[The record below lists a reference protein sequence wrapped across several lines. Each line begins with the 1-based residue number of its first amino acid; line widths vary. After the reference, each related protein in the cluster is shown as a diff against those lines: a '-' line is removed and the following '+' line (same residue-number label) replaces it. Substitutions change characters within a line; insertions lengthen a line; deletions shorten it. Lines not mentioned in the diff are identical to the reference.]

1 MSRQSAQARREE
13 ILRATVDQIA
23 ERGLAPV
30 RVADVA
36 SSLGISTALVFY
48 HFDTKERLVA
58 EAFAYASARDL
69 ELLDATVAA
78 AGDPLERLVRVL
90 ELYAPTGEQTSWRL
104 WIEAWGAAIAEP
116 EIREAWARLDR
127 RWKVAVE
134 QVIADAAAT
143 GAVECDDPS
152 GTAWRLSALMDGL
165 AVQAVVGDGLS
176 RQTLH
181 AWVRRHAAL
190 ELGIDPERLRG

>member
-1 MSRQSAQARREE
+1 MARQPAEARREE
-13 ILRATVDQIA
+13 ILRATVDQIS

-48 HFDTKERLVA
+48 HFATKERLVA

-69 ELLDATVAA
+69 EKLDAVLAS
-78 AGDPLERLVRVL
+78 GGSPLPRLGRVL

-116 EIREAWARLDR
+116 EIRDAWQRLDR
-127 RWKVAVE
+127 RWKSAVE
-134 QVIADAAAT
+134 QVIAEAVLV
-143 GAVECDDPS
+143 GAVVCDDPR
-152 GTAWRLSALMDGL
+152 GAAWRIGALMDGL
-165 AVQAVVGDGLS
+165 AVQAVVDDALA
-176 RQTLH
+176 RDTLH
-181 AWVRRHAAL
+181 DWVRRHAAL
-190 ELGIDPERLRG
+190 ELGVDPDLLRG